1 MWSRLRIFRRLA
13 ARQERDPIVLGGS
26 RRAELRDH
34 QRELHNFQMRLAFC
48 AGAVLLV
55 FFLLVARFF
64 YIQVLQHEYYHTLA
78 ENNRISIVPIIPNRG
93 LVLDRNGAVLAHNY
107 AAYTLEI
114 TPAKT
119 GEELEPLINELAT
132 VVEIAP
138 KDRKRFRKLMEE
150 GHDFASLPIRTRLN
164 DVEVA
169 KFAANKFRF
178 PGVDIRARLFRHYP
192 NGEVASHVV
201 GYIGRLT
208 QADLDKLDD
217 KGLAAN
223 YTGSDFIGKVGLE
236 GRYETDLHGTTGF
249 EEVETDANGRAV
261 RTLRSTLP
269 VSGNNLLLSID
280 ARLQEVAERAFGD
293 RRGALVAIEP
303 STGGVLA
310 LVSKPGFDPNLFVDG
325 IDPQNWDALNSSI
338 DHPLN
343 NRALQGVYPP
353 GSTFKPFMA
362 LAALELNK
370 RNPHHS
376 IYDPGYFIL
385 GGAGGHR
392 YRDWK
397 TGGHGMVDMHKSI
410 VISCDT
416 YYYGVA
422 QDLGIDNIHDFI
434 GHFGFGKR
442 TGIDIDG
449 EAGGLLPSPEW
460 KVRRFPQN
468 PMQQKWFTGDT
479 ISVGIGQGYNLATPV
494 QLAHAVSIIANSGT
508 IFRPHIVRHIQ
519 DSQTNKLT
527 SIEVQ
532 PVGTIPL
539 RPENIQLVR
548 DAMVDVTRPGGTAA
562 AAGAGAPYKFAG
574 KTGTAQVVAM
584 RANEKYDERRV
595 LERHRDH
602 ALFIAYAPADAPTI
616 AMAILVENG
625 GHGGSTAAPIARA
638 VLDFYLLGK
647 EPAVKKE
654 QGDESSEND

>member
-1 MWSRLRIFRRLA
+1 MLSRLRMFRRLS
-13 ARQERDPIVLGGS
+13 ARQERDPIVLGGG

-34 QRELHNFQMRLAFC
+34 QKELHNFQMRLVVC
-48 AGAVLLV
+48 AGAVLVV
-55 FFLLVARFF
+55 FFLLLIRFF
-64 YIQVLQHEYYHTLA
+64 YLQVLQHDYYHTLA

-93 LVLDRNGAVLAHNY
+93 LMLDRNGAVIAHNY

-114 TPAKT
+114 TPSKA
-119 GEELEPLINELAT
+119 GDLESLINDLAT
-132 VVEIAP
+132 VVEVAP
-138 KDRKRFRKLMEE
+138 KDRKRFRKLLEE

-169 KFAANKFRF
+169 RFAANKFRF
-178 PGVDIRARLFRHYP
+178 PGIDIRARLFRHYP
-192 NGEVASHVV
+192 NGEVASHVI

-208 QADLDKLDD
+208 QSDLDKLEDD
-217 KGLAAN
+217 GLAAN

-236 GRYETDLHGTTGF
+236 GRYEANLHGTTGF

-269 VSGNNLLLSID
+269 VSGNNLLLSLD
-280 ARLQEVAERAFGD
+280 ARLQEVAERAFGE

-303 STGGVLA
+303 ATGGVLA
-310 LVSKPGFDPNLFVDG
+310 LVSKPGYDPNLFVDG
-325 IDPQNWDALNSSI
+325 IDPQSWEALNSSP

-362 LAALELNK
+362 LAALELGK
-370 RNPHHS
+370 RNPHHA
-376 IYDPGYFIL
+376 IYDPGYFFL
-385 GGAGGHR
+385 GGGGGHR

-422 QDLGIDNIHDFI
+422 QELGIDNIHEFI
-434 GHFGFGKR
+434 GKFGFGRR

-449 EAGGLLPSPEW
+449 EAGGLLPSQEW
-460 KVRRFPQN
+460 KMRRF
-468 PMQQKWFTGDT
+468 QQKWFAGDT

-494 QLAHAVSIIANSGT
+494 QLAQAVSVIANKGNV
-508 IFRPHIVRHIQ
+508 FRPHIVRNIQ
-519 DSQTNKLT
+519 DGQTNKLT
-527 SIEVQ
+527 SIEVE
-532 PVGTIPL
+532 PLETIAFHPQNL
-539 RPENIQLVR
+539 DLVR

-562 AAGAGAPYKFAG
+562 VAGAGAQYRFAG

-584 RANEKYDERRV
+584 KQNEKYDERRV
-595 LERHRDH
+595 QERHRDH
-602 ALFIAYAPADAPTI
+602 ALFIAYAPAEAPTI
-616 AMAILVENG
+616 ALAVLVENG
-625 GHGGSTAAPIARA
+625 GHGASAAAPIAR
-638 VLDFYLLGK
+638 VVMDFYLLGK
-647 EPAVKKE
+647 EPPAKPGARE
-654 QGDESSEND
+654 EGDEND